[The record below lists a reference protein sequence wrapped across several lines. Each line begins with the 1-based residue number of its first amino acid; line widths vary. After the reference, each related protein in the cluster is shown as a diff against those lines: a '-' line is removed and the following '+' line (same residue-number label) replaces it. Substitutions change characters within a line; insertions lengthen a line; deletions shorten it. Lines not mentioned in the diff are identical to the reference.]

1 MKEEWKPIAGF
12 EGLYDISNLGRIKR
26 VFAATSNLDRGYVG
40 KIIKVTTSSK
50 YPGVKLYKDG
60 VAVFKT
66 MHKLMAEAFLPNDD
80 KTLVVN
86 HKNADKKDWSLSNLE
101 WVTHSENLLHAVS
114 LKLNPMVGETHH
126 MAKFTAD
133 DVIAMRTDWDG
144 TYAWA
149 AEKAKQY
156 NCNPNTIIL
165 LLKGKTWK
173 FVPMPSVSTTG

>member
-86 HKNADKKDWSLSNLE
+86 HKNADKKESKR
-101 WVTHSENLLHAVS
+101 V
-114 LKLNPMVGETHH
+114 
-126 MAKFTAD
+126 
-133 DVIAMRTDWDG
+133 
-144 TYAWA
+144 
-149 AEKAKQY
+149 
-156 NCNPNTIIL
+156 
-165 LLKGKTWK
+165 
-173 FVPMPSVSTTG
+173 